1 MYQKMFSM
9 KVEKLQ
15 NFTKGW
21 FLGNFSPTLH
31 STEDFEVAIKRYKS
45 GDKEDSH
52 HHKIATEYTA
62 ITSGVAKMNDLI
74 ISEDEIVI
82 VEPGESVS
90 FEAITD
96 VCTVVIKTPSVKDDK
111 YND

>member
-1 MYQKMFSM
+1 MQIK
-9 KVEKLQ
+9 KLDK
-15 NFTKGW
+15 FTKGW
-21 FLGNFSPTLH
+21 FIGAFSPTLH
-31 STEDFEVAIKRYKS
+31 ETSDFEVSIKRYKS
-45 GDKEDSH
+45 GDKEESH

-74 ISEDEIVI
+74 VSEDEIVI

-96 VCTVVIKTPSVKDDK
+96 VCTVVVKTPSVKEDK
-111 YND
+111 YID